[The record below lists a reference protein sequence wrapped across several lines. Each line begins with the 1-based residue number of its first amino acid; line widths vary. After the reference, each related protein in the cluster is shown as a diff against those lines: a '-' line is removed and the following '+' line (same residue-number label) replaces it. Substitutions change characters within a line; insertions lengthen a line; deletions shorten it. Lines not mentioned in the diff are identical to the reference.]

1 MKTYPLTFAQAEIY
15 YAWAQHKES
24 VAYNL
29 PQVLP
34 YPTSVDPE
42 RLRQAV
48 IEIWKTRKVL
58 RTRLC
63 TDKSGHP
70 SQLEGSMPKMPV
82 TICQM
87 TEQEAVS
94 YINNGFVRPFKIDAG
109 EPMARFEILCT
120 ESHNYLLFDMHH
132 LISDG

>member
-1 MKTYPLTFAQAEIY
+1 MRLFFFCIFASDNKSRQMKTYPLTFAQAEIY

-70 SQLEGSMPKMPV
+70 SAENARDHLPDDRTGSCQLYQQR
-82 TICQM
+82 ICKAIQ
-87 TEQEAVS
+87 
-94 YINNGFVRPFKIDAG
+94 D
-109 EPMARFEILCT
+109 
-120 ESHNYLLFDMHH
+120 
-132 LISDG
+132 